1 MEIQNLAMIG
11 MGAVGAVV
19 GIRLQKLLGKN
30 MQCIV
35 DAERKVR
42 YERDGIFVNG
52 KKTDFT
58 WVTPEEARPADLVI
72 IATKNA
78 QLPQAIQNMSR
89 AVGKDTMILSLLNG
103 IQSERDLAAAYGDEK
118 VLPAFVLSLNSIHE
132 GNKIE
137 YTDAGRL
144 IFGESDNRKT
154 ERVQALCDLFSRAGI
169 AYVNPED
176 IQLEQWKKYL
186 INVTFNTLSALCRSP
201 YGGFKY
207 PVMQEL
213 ARQTGAEVIAVAN
226 AEGIALTS
234 QHLEDDLAMMCRHD
248 PHGKTSM
255 LQDMEARR
263 KSENP
268 WFCGTIV
275 QLAKKHHIPTPTCA
289 LLEKLLAGTEAVREI

>member
-1 MEIQNLAMIG
+1 MEIKRVTMIG

-35 DAERKVR
+35 DAERKAR
-42 YERDGIFVNG
+42 YERDGIYVNG
-52 KKTDFT
+52 EKTVFN
-58 WVTPEEARPADLVI
+58 WVTPEQADCADVVI

-78 QLPQAIQNMSR
+78 QLAQAIQSMR
-89 AVGKDTMILSLLNG
+89 GAVGKDTMILSLLNG
-103 IQSERDLAAAYGDEK
+103 IQSERDLAEAYGAEK

-144 IFGESDNRKT
+144 IFGEGDNTKS
-154 ERVQALCDLFSRAGI
+154 ERVLALCDLFERAGI
-169 AYVNPED
+169 TYVNPCD
-176 IQLEQWKKYL
+176 IQLELWKKYL

-226 AEGIALTS
+226 AEGIALTA
-234 QHLEDDLAMMCRHD
+234 QHLEDDLKLMCHHD

-268 WFCGTIV
+268 WFCGTV
-275 QLAKKHHIPTPTCA
+275 VRLAEKHGIPVPTCA
-289 LLEKLLAGTEAVREI
+289 LLEKLVAGTEAVREV

>member
-1 MEIQNLAMIG
+1 MEIKTVTMIG

-35 DAERKVR
+35 DAERKAR

-52 KKTDFT
+52 EKTEFN
-58 WVTPEEARPADLVI
+58 WVTPENAMQTDAVI

-78 QLPQAIQNMSR
+78 HLPQAIQNMR
-89 AVGKDTMILSLLNG
+89 KAVGKDTMILSLLNG
-103 IQSERDLAAAYGDEK
+103 IQSERDLAAAYGEEK

-132 GNKIE
+132 GNQIE

-169 AYVNPED
+169 TFVNPD
-176 IQLEQWKKYL
+176 NIQLELWKKYL

-213 ARQTGAEVIAVAN
+213 ARETGAEVIAVAN
-226 AEGIALTS
+226 AEGIALTT
-234 QHLEDDLAMMCRHD
+234 QHLEDDIALMCHHD

-268 WFCGTIV
+268 WFCGTVV
-275 QLAKKHHIPTPTCA
+275 QLAKKHGIPTPTCA
-289 LLEKLLAGTEAVREI
+289 LLEKLVAGTEAVREV

>member
-1 MEIQNLAMIG
+1 MEIKSLAMIG

-19 GIRLQKLLGKN
+19 GVRLQKVLGKK

-35 DAERKVR
+35 DAERKAR

-52 KKTDFT
+52 EKTDFN
-58 WVTPEEARPADLVI
+58 WVTPEEAEPADLVI

-78 QLPQAIQNMSR
+78 QLPQAIQNMKRTVKS
-89 AVGKDTMILSLLNG
+89 DTAILSLLNG
-103 IQSERDLAAAYGDEK
+103 IQSERDLAQVYGEEK

-137 YTDAGRL
+137 YTDAGRV
-144 IFGESDNRKT
+144 IFGESDNSKT
-154 ERVQALCDLFSRAGI
+154 GRVKALCDLFSRAGI
-169 AYVNPED
+169 TYVNPDD

-234 QHLEDDLAMMCRHD
+234 KHLEDDIAMMCRHD

-268 WFCGTIV
+268 WFCGTV
-275 QLAKKHHIPTPTCA
+275 VRLAEKHGISTPVCS
-289 LLEKLLAGTEAVREI
+289 LLEKLVAGTEAVREV

>member
-1 MEIQNLAMIG
+1 MEIKTLTMIG

-35 DAERKVR
+35 DAGRKSR

-52 KKTDFT
+52 EKTDFN
-58 WVTPEEARPADLVI
+58 WVTPEKATPTDLVI
-72 IATKNA
+72 IATKNT
-78 QLPQAIQNMSR
+78 QLPEAIQNMR
-89 AVGKDTMILSLLNG
+89 GAVGKDTMILSLLNG
-103 IQSERDLAAAYGDEK
+103 IQSERDLAAAYGKDK

-144 IFGESDNRKT
+144 IFGENDNRKS
-154 ERVQALCDLFSRAGI
+154 ERVQALCDLFSHAGI
-169 AYVNPED
+169 TWVNPED
-176 IQLEQWKKYL
+176 IQLELWKKYL

-201 YGGFKY
+201 YGGFAL

-213 ARQTGAEVIAVAN
+213 ARQTGAEVIAVAQ

-234 QHLEDDLAMMCRHD
+234 QHLEDDIAMMCRHD
-248 PHGKTSM
+248 RHGKTSM
-255 LQDMEARR
+255 LQDMEAHR

-275 QLAKKHHIPTPTCA
+275 RLAEKHGIPAPTCA
-289 LLEKLLAGTEAVREI
+289 LLERLVAGTEAVREI

>member
-1 MEIQNLAMIG
+1 MEIKTVTMIG

-35 DAERKVR
+35 DAERKAR

-52 KKTDFT
+52 EKTDFN
-58 WVTPEEARPADLVI
+58 WVTPEQASPADVVI

-78 QLPQAIQNMSR
+78 QLPQAIENMR
-89 AVGKDTMILSLLNG
+89 KAVKADTAILSLLNG
-103 IQSERDLAAAYGDEK
+103 IQSERDLAAAYGTEK

-132 GNKIE
+132 GNKVE

-144 IFGESDNRKT
+144 IFGESDNSKT
-154 ERVQALCDLFSRAGI
+154 ERVKALCDLFARAEI
-169 AYVNPED
+169 TYVNPDD
-176 IQLEQWKKYL
+176 IQLELWKKYL

-213 ARQTGAEVIAVAN
+213 ARQTGAEVIAIAN

-234 QHLEDDLAMMCRHD
+234 QHLEDDLALMTHHD

-268 WFCGTIV
+268 WFCGTII
-275 QLAKKHHIPTPTCA
+275 QLGKKHNIPTPTCA
-289 LLEKLLAGTEAVREI
+289 LLEKLVAGTEAVREV

>member
-1 MEIQNLAMIG
+1 MIG

-19 GIRLQKLLGKN
+19 GIRLQKILGKN

-35 DAERKVR
+35 DTERKAR

-52 KKTDFT
+52 EKTEFN
-58 WVTPEEARPADLVI
+58 WVTPENAMQTDTVI

-78 QLPQAIQNMSR
+78 HLPQAIQNMR
-89 AVGKDTMILSLLNG
+89 QAVGENTCILSLLNG
-103 IQSERDLAAAYGDEK
+103 IQSERDLAAAYGEEK

-132 GNKIE
+132 GNQIE

-169 AYVNPED
+169 TFVNPDD
-176 IQLEQWKKYL
+176 IQLELWKKYL

-213 ARQTGAEVIAVAN
+213 ARETGAEVIAVAN
-226 AEGIALTS
+226 AEGIALTQ
-234 QHLEDDLAMMCRHD
+234 QHLEDDIALMNHHD

-268 WFCGTIV
+268 WFCGTVV
-275 QLAKKHHIPTPTCA
+275 QLAKKHGIPTPTCA
-289 LLEKLLAGTEAVREI
+289 LLEKLVAGTEAVREV

>member
-1 MEIQNLAMIG
+1 MEIKTVTMIG

-19 GIRLQKLLGKN
+19 GIRLQKILGKN

-35 DAERKVR
+35 DTERKAR

-52 KKTDFT
+52 EKTEFN
-58 WVTPEEARPADLVI
+58 WVTPENAMQTDTVI

-78 QLPQAIQNMSR
+78 HLPQAIQNMR
-89 AVGKDTMILSLLNG
+89 QAVGENTCILSLLNG
-103 IQSERDLAAAYGDEK
+103 IQSERDLAAAYGEEK

-132 GNKIE
+132 GNQIE

-169 AYVNPED
+169 TFVNPDD
-176 IQLEQWKKYL
+176 IQLELWKKYL

-213 ARQTGAEVIAVAN
+213 ARETGAEVIAVAN
-226 AEGIALTS
+226 AEGIALTQ
-234 QHLEDDLAMMCRHD
+234 QHLEDDIALMNHHD

-268 WFCGTIV
+268 WFCGTVV
-275 QLAKKHHIPTPTCA
+275 QLAKKHGIPTPTCA
-289 LLEKLLAGTEAVREI
+289 LLEKLVAGTEAVREV